1 MATSS
6 ILISEARLRSARNKA
21 TAAAVLAAALALSGC
36 ADYLAHRDTVTLGLG
51 DANDA
56 NIGIQTIDPF
66 PPPAYQ
72 TKIYTD
78 GRRVARA
85 QRLYVTGAPV
95 AAPQQQSPTSGG
107 TTVTTTSN

>member
-1 MATSS
+1 
-6 ILISEARLRSARNKA
+6 
-21 TAAAVLAAALALSGC
+21 VLAAALALSGC

-85 QRLYVTGAPV
+85 QRLYVTGAPA
-95 AAPQQQSPTSGG
+95 AAPQQPATSGG